1 MDVNQ
6 TYSGDHITILS
17 HNIEILC
24 FTSKTSIMLHV
35 NKSKKNT
42 VPYLFSKTQFIGTTG
57 SCLKQPCKTTLYF
70 LKITI
75 SISGAQEIFK
85 LSHRRNLS
93 YFSFNFLPLL
103 QLGSLFS
110 QELIL
115 LSLFAQEFLNILGC
129 HQRVSG
135 RHLQVFRVFFF
146 PNSNQHCNTYDLQHK
161 MYHQLKLKTIEGT
174 RSPSNSS
181 CIANPRAKIIC
192 DHL

>member
-17 HNIEILC
+17 HNIKILC

-75 SISGAQEIFK
+75 SISKVLRKSLNFLIEEIFLIFHLIFSHYFNW
-85 LSHRRNLS
+85 LSFFIGTDFVVVIVCLGISKYSR
-93 YFSFNFLPLL
+93 LPPKGLWKASTSI
-103 QLGSLFS
+103 QG
-110 QELIL
+110 
-115 LSLFAQEFLNILGC
+115 
-129 HQRVSG
+129 
-135 RHLQVFRVFFF
+135 FFF
-146 PNSNQHCNTYDLQHK
+146 F
-161 MYHQLKLKTIEGT
+161 
-174 RSPSNSS
+174 
-181 CIANPRAKIIC
+181 
-192 DHL
+192 